1 MENSIINLTRG
12 VPPAEVF
19 PIKEIQVC
27 LAAALERDGG
37 QVLTYNFVP
46 GYAPLRQIIAERMGV
61 PQDQIFTGNG
71 SLEIVNFLSSIFLQP
86 GDCALTESPTY
97 DRANTL
103 FKRTGAKIVGIP
115 MEQDGVDLE
124 ALEKAIIAHHPKL
137 FYTITDFHNPLGTVT
152 SVEKRQQVARW
163 AEEYDFI
170 VIEDSPYR
178 LLRYHGQDLPTL
190 YSFAPDRVVH
200 LCSVSKLLA
209 PGLRVGWAMGSKE
222 IIGRLVKWGIDS
234 TLASPS
240 PTQAIVY
247 EYMRQGL
254 FDTNIER
261 LKKVYAPRLT
271 ALATAIDRYMPDV
284 IYPKPDGGFFIGLTL
299 PPGNAMDSLMKD
311 AAAVGL
317 KITDGR
323 AFFTNPADGERF
335 LRIPFCTL
343 PPEEIETAVKRLA
356 GIIHHR

>member
-1 MENSIINLTRG
+1 MENNLINLTRG

-19 PIKEIQVC
+19 PSQEIENCFKTVMD
-27 LAAALERDGG
+27 RDAG
-37 QVLTYNFVP
+37 QILTYNFVP
-46 GYAPLRQIIAERMGV
+46 GYAPLRQIVAERMSV
-61 PQDQIFTGNG
+61 PVEQIFTGNG
-71 SLEIVNFLSSIFLQP
+71 SLEIVNFLSAIFLHP
-86 GDCALTESPTY
+86 GDTVFTESPTY

-103 FKRTGAKIVGIP
+103 FKRTGAAIVGIP
-115 MEQDGVDLE
+115 MEADGLDLN
-124 ALEKAIIAHHPKL
+124 ALENALKHNTPRL

-152 SVEKRQQVARW
+152 SIEKRRQVARW
-163 AEEYDFI
+163 AEEYNFI

-178 LLRYHGQDLPTL
+178 RLRYHGQDLPTL

-209 PGLRVGWAMGSKE
+209 PGLRVGWAMGSRE
-222 IIGRLVKWGIDS
+222 IIGKLVKWGIDS

-247 EYMRQGL
+247 EYIRQGL
-254 FDTNIER
+254 FDVNIDR
-261 LKKVYAPRLT
+261 LKKVYAPRLA
-271 ALATAIDRYMPDV
+271 ALAAAIDTHMPSV
-284 IYPKPDGGFFIGLTL
+284 IYPKPEGGFFIGLTL
-299 PPGNAMDSLMKD
+299 PPGNDMDTLMKD

-323 AFFTNPADGERF
+323 AFFINPADGERF

-343 PPEEIETAVKRLA
+343 SPDEIETAVVRLA
-356 GIIHHR
+356 GIIKH

>member
-1 MENSIINLTRG
+1 MENHIINLTRG

-19 PIKEIQVC
+19 PIQEIQQC
-27 LAAALERDGG
+27 LETALARDGD
-37 QVLTYNFVP
+37 QILTYNFVP
-46 GYAPLRQIIAERMGV
+46 GYAPLRQIIAERMQV
-61 PQDQIFTGNG
+61 PPDQIFTGNG
-71 SLEIVNFLSSIFLQP
+71 SLEIVNFLSAIFLGT
-86 GDCALTESPTY
+86 GDTVFTESPTY

-103 FKRTGAKIVGIP
+103 FKRSGARVIGIP
-115 MEQDGVDLE
+115 MEADGVDLN
-124 ALEKAIIAHHPKL
+124 ALEAALKSDRPKL

-178 LLRYHGQDLPTL
+178 LLRYHGTDLPTL
-190 YSFAPDRVVH
+190 YSFAPERVVH

-209 PGLRVGWAMGSKE
+209 PGLRVGWAMGSPQ
-222 IIGRLVKWGIDS
+222 IIGKLVQWGIDS

-240 PTQAIVY
+240 PTQAIVH

-254 FDTNIER
+254 FDLNIER
-261 LKKVYAPRLT
+261 LKKVYAPRLAT
-271 ALATAIDRYMPDV
+271 LAAAIDEFIPSV
-284 IYPKPDGGFFIGLTL
+284 LYPKPEGGFFIGLTL
-299 PPGNAMDSLMKD
+299 PPGNDMDTLMKD
-311 AAAVGL
+311 AAGVGL

-343 PPEEIETAVKRLA
+343 PPEEIESAVKRLA
-356 GIIHHR
+356 GIIRH

>member
-1 MENSIINLTRG
+1 MENRVINLTRG

-19 PIKEIQVC
+19 PTQEIQAC
-27 LAAALERDGG
+27 FETALSHDGN
-37 QVLTYNFVP
+37 QILTYNFVP
-46 GYAPLRQIIAERMGV
+46 GYKPLRQIVAERMGV
-61 PQDQIFTGNG
+61 PQEQIFTGNG
-71 SLEIVNFLSSIFLQP
+71 SLEIVNFLSSIFLGS
-86 GDCALTESPTY
+86 GDFVFTESPTY

-103 FKRTGAKIVGIP
+103 FKRTGAHVFGIP
-115 MEQDGVDLE
+115 MEADGVDLN
-124 ALEKAIIAHHPKL
+124 ALEQALKQHPPKL

-152 SVEKRQQVARW
+152 SIEKRMQISRW
-163 AEEYDFI
+163 AEEYDFL

-178 LLRYHGQDLPTL
+178 LLRYQGQDLPTL

-209 PGLRVGWAMGSKE
+209 PGLRVGWAMGSQQ
-222 IIGRLVKWGIDS
+222 IIGKLVKWGIDS

-254 FDTNIER
+254 FDINIER
-261 LKKVYAPRLT
+261 LKKVYAPRLA
-271 ALATAIDRYMPDV
+271 ALAAALDEHLPTV
-284 IYPKPDGGFFIGLTL
+284 IYPKPEGGFFIGLTL
-299 PPGNAMDSLMKD
+299 PSGNDMDTLMND

-343 PPEEIETAVKRLA
+343 SPDEIEIAVRRLA
-356 GIIHHR
+356 GIIRP

>member
-19 PIKEIQVC
+19 PIQEIQDC
-27 LAAALERDGG
+27 FKAALDRDGG
-37 QVLTYNFVP
+37 QILTYNFVP
-46 GYAPLRQIIAERMGV
+46 GYAPLRQIVAERMDV
-61 PQDQIFTGNG
+61 PVEQIFTGNG
-71 SLEIVNFLSSIFLQP
+71 SLEIVNFLSAIFLRS
-86 GDCALTESPTY
+86 GDTVFTESPTY

-115 MEQDGVDLE
+115 MEADGLSLS
-124 ALEKAIIAHHPKL
+124 ALEDALKENTPKL

-152 SVEKRQQVARW
+152 SVEKRRQVARW
-163 AEEYDFI
+163 AEEYNFI

-178 LLRYHGQDLPTL
+178 PLRYQGQDLPTL
-190 YSFAPDRVVH
+190 YSFAPERVVH

-209 PGLRVGWAMGSKE
+209 PGLRVGWAMASRE
-222 IIGRLVKWGIDS
+222 IVGKLKQWGIDS

-254 FDTNIER
+254 FDVNIER
-261 LKKVYAPRLT
+261 LKKVYAPRLA
-271 ALATAIDRYMPDV
+271 ALAAAIDAHLPGV
-284 IYPKPDGGFFIGLTL
+284 IYPKPEGGFFMGLTL
-299 PPGNAMDSLMKD
+299 PPGNDMDTLKRN
-311 AAAVGL
+311 AAAEGL

-343 PPEEIETAVKRLA
+343 SPEEIETAVVRLST
-356 GIIHHR
+356 IIKS

>member
-1 MENSIINLTRG
+1 MQNHIINLTRG

-19 PIKEIQVC
+19 PIDEIQAC
-27 LAAALERDGG
+27 LATALKRDGG

-46 GYAPLRQIIAERMGV
+46 GYAPLRQILAERMGV
-61 PQDQIFTGNG
+61 PVDQIFTGNG
-71 SLEIVNFLSSIFLQP
+71 SLEIVNFLSVVFLQP
-86 GDCALTESPTY
+86 GDCAFTESPTY

-103 FKRTGAKIVGIP
+103 FKRTGAAMVGIP
-115 MEQDGVDLE
+115 MDADGVNLD
-124 ALEKAIIAHHPKL
+124 ALEKALKRRAPKL

-152 SVEKRQQVARW
+152 SLEKRQQVARW

-178 LLRYHGQDLPTL
+178 LLRYQGEDVPTL
-190 YSFAPDRVVH
+190 YSLAPERVVH
-200 LCSVSKLLA
+200 LSSVSKLLA
-209 PGLRVGWAMGSKE
+209 PGLRVGWATGSAQ
-222 IIGRLVKWGIDS
+222 IIGKLVKWGIDS

-247 EYMRQGL
+247 EYMHAGL
-254 FDTNIER
+254 FDVNIER
-261 LKKVYAPRLT
+261 LKQVYAPRLA
-271 ALATAIDRYMPDV
+271 ALASAIDNTMPDV

-299 PPGNAMDSLMKD
+299 PEGNSMDQLMKD
-311 AAAVGL
+311 AAEVGL

-323 AFFTNPADGERF
+323 AFFANPADGERF

-343 PPEEIETAVKRLA
+343 PPDEIEAAVQRLA
-356 GIIHHR
+356 GIVRH

>member
-1 MENSIINLTRG
+1 MDNHIINLTRG

-19 PIKEIQVC
+19 PITEIQEC
-27 LAAALERDGG
+27 LEIALARDGG
-37 QVLTYNFVP
+37 QILTYNFVP

-61 PQDQIFTGNG
+61 PVEQIFTGNG
-71 SLEIVNFLSSIFLQP
+71 SLEIVNFLSAIFLGS
-86 GDCALTESPTY
+86 GDTVFTESPTY

-115 MEQDGVDLE
+115 MEADGVNLT
-124 ALEKAIIAHHPKL
+124 ALEDALRKNKPRL
-137 FYTITDFHNPLGTVT
+137 YYTITDFHNPLGTVT
-152 SVEKRQQVARW
+152 SVKKRRQVARW
-163 AEEYDFI
+163 AEEHNFI
-170 VIEDSPYR
+170 IIEDSPYR
-178 LLRYHGQDLPTL
+178 LLRYQGQDLPTL
-190 YSFAPDRVVH
+190 YSFAPEKVVH

-209 PGLRVGWAMGSKE
+209 PGLRVGWAMGSRE
-222 IIGRLVKWGIDS
+222 IIGKLIKWGIDS

-254 FDTNIER
+254 FDVNIER
-261 LKKVYAPRLT
+261 LKKVYAPRLA
-271 ALATAIDRYMPDV
+271 ALAAAIDANMPSV
-284 IYPKPDGGFFIGLTL
+284 IYPKPEGGFFIGLTL
-299 PPGNAMDSLMKD
+299 PDGNDMDTLMRD

-343 PPEEIETAVKRLA
+343 PPEEIETAVVRLA
-356 GIIHHR
+356 SIIKH

>member
-1 MENSIINLTRG
+1 MENTTINLTRG

-19 PIKEIQVC
+19 PITEIEAC
-27 LAAALERDGG
+27 FETALNRDGG

-46 GYAPLRQIIAERMGV
+46 GYAPLRQILAERMGV
-61 PQDQIFTGNG
+61 PVEQIFVGNG
-71 SLEIVNFLSSIFLQP
+71 SLEIVNFLSAIFLEP
-86 GDCALTESPTY
+86 GDCAFTESPTY

-103 FKRTGAKIVGIP
+103 FKRTGAAIQGIP
-115 MEQDGVDLE
+115 MQSDGVDLGAFE
-124 ALEKAIIAHHPKL
+124 QMLKHRIPKL

-152 SVEKRQQVARW
+152 SLEKRQTVARW
-163 AEEYDFI
+163 AEEYGFL

-178 LLRYHGQDLPTL
+178 SLRYQGEDVPTL
-190 YSFAPDRVVH
+190 YSLAPNHVIH

-209 PGLRVGWAMGSKE
+209 PGLRVGWAMGSPL
-222 IIGRLVKWGIDS
+222 IIGKLVKWGIDS

-247 EYMRQGL
+247 EYMRAGL
-254 FDTNIER
+254 FDVNIER
-261 LKKVYAPRLT
+261 LKRVYAPRLA
-271 ALATAIDRYMPDV
+271 ALASAIDRTLPEV
-284 IYPKPDGGFFIGLTL
+284 VYPKPEGGFFIGLTL
-299 PPGNAMDSLMKD
+299 PAGNTMDALMRD
-311 AAAVGL
+311 GVSVGL

-343 PPEEIETAVKRLA
+343 PPEEIDEAVQRLA
-356 GIIHHR
+356 GIVKR

>member
-1 MENSIINLTRG
+1 MENTIINLTRG

-19 PIKEIQVC
+19 PIKEIQDC
-27 LAAALERDGG
+27 LAIALERDGG
-37 QVLTYNFVP
+37 QILTYNFVP
-46 GYAPLRQIIAERMGV
+46 GYAPLRQIVAERMAV
-61 PQDQIFTGNG
+61 PVEQIFTGNG
-71 SLEIVNFLSSIFLQP
+71 SLEIVNFLSAIFLSP
-86 GDCALTESPTY
+86 GDTVFTESPTY

-103 FKRTGAKIVGIP
+103 FRRTGANIIGIP
-115 MEQDGVDLE
+115 MEADGVNLAVLE
-124 ALEKAIIAHHPKL
+124 AALKKNPPKL

-152 SVEKRQQVARW
+152 SVEKRRQVARW
-163 AEEYDFI
+163 AENYDFI

-178 LLRYHGQDLPTL
+178 RLRYQGQDLPML
-190 YSFAPDRVVH
+190 YSFAPDKVVH

-209 PGLRVGWAMGSKE
+209 PGLRVGWAMGSRE
-222 IIGRLVKWGIDS
+222 IIGKLVKWGIDS

-254 FDTNIER
+254 FDVNIER
-261 LKKVYAPRLT
+261 LKKVYAPRLA
-271 ALATAIDRYMPDV
+271 ALAASIDAHMPTV
-284 IYPKPDGGFFIGLTL
+284 LYPKPEGGFFIGLTL
-299 PPGNAMDSLMKD
+299 PPGNHMDTLMRD
-311 AAAVGL
+311 AAAAGL

-343 PPEEIETAVKRLA
+343 SPEDIETAVQRLA
-356 GIIHHR
+356 GIIKH